1 MRNKQIYYLLLMS
14 GLKKRVRDF
23 FHRFRPLPNYYGRDF
38 KQIYAFLKVSR
49 NWSRNR
55 IQEYKLDRLKAL
67 VTHAQTN
74 VPYYRE
80 LFKRQGIKAG
90 DIKTFEDFSKIPVL
104 TKQAL
109 RDNFELLKADNLE
122 TYDPLWTQ
130 TSGTTSA
137 MTSLYRSRYHEAFR
151 KAAVWRFFQ
160 EYGFDFRQKRLS
172 LSCRS
177 FDINSPVADLDRV
190 ENNMIINTFHI
201 IAGNYEK
208 VYQQIK
214 DFRPRMIWTH
224 PSPLAILAEYALD
237 KGYPPL
243 EIPLIAV
250 YSEVFYPHLRKVLE
264 RAFPTRF
271 IEYYGNRENSIGAW
285 GNADGKFYEISE
297 YCHLEVVG
305 DVAASGPPDMGDVI
319 STSLH
324 NYATPL
330 IRYHSEDLAQW
341 HGYLSPDIPYPVV
354 ELIGGRGKD
363 VLLAR
368 DGFTIPFFLAY
379 IDKVNFKK
387 LKKYQ
392 MEQINL
398 DEIILRVVPKEDY
411 VRERDEELLLECAR
425 ESIAN
430 RFKIRLEYVDDI
442 PLTDNGKYRSVISK
456 LAVENLYRR

>member
-1 MRNKQIYYLLLMS
+1 MP
-14 GLKKRVRDF
+14 GLKKKIRDF
-23 FHRFRPLPNYYGRDF
+23 VYRFRSLPDYYGRDF
-38 KQIYAFLKVSR
+38 KRIHAFLKESR
-49 NWSRNR
+49 FWSRDR
-55 IQEYKLDRLKAL
+55 IREYKLERLRAL
-67 VTHAQTN
+67 VIHAGTN
-74 VPYYRE
+74 VPYYRD
-80 LFKRQGIKAG
+80 LFRQHGIEAG
-90 DIKTFEDFSKIPVL
+90 DIQTYEDFSKIPVL
-104 TKQAL
+104 TKQTL
-109 RDNFELLKADNLE
+109 RENLEKLKADNLE
-122 TYDPLWTQ
+122 SYDPLRTQ
-130 TSGTTSA
+130 TSGTTSD
-137 MTSLYRSRYHEAFR
+137 MTTLYRSHYHEAFR

-160 EYGFDFRQKRLS
+160 EYGFGFRQKRLS

-190 ENNMIINTFHI
+190 ENNMIINTYHI
-201 IAGNYEK
+201 IAGNHEK
-208 VYQQIK
+208 AYQAIR
-214 DFRPRMIWTH
+214 DFQPRMIWTH
-224 PSPLAILAEYALD
+224 PSPLSILGEYALD

-250 YSEVFYPHLRKVLE
+250 YSEVFYPHVRRVLE
-264 RAFPTRF
+264 KAFPTRF

-305 DVAASGPPDMGDVI
+305 DMAARGSPAMGDVI

-330 IRYHSEDLAQW
+330 IRYHSEDLARW
-341 HGYLSPDIPYPVV
+341 HGYLNPDIPYPVV

-379 IDKVNFKK
+379 IDKKNFNK

-392 MEQINL
+392 MEQVSL
-398 DEIILRVVPKEDY
+398 DEIILRVVPNADY
-411 VRERDEELLLECAR
+411 VRDRDERLLLEYAG

-430 RFKIRLEYVDDI
+430 RFRIRLEYVDDI
-442 PLTDNGKYRSVISK
+442 PLTDNGKYRSVISR
-456 LAVENLYRR
+456 LAVENLYKH

>member
-1 MRNKQIYYLLLMS
+1 MS
-14 GLKKRVRDF
+14 GLKKKIRDF
-23 FHRFRPLPNYYGRDF
+23 VYRFRPLPDYYGRDF
-38 KQIYAFLKVSR
+38 KRIYAFLKESR
-49 NWSRNR
+49 NWSRDR
-55 IQEYKLDRLKAL
+55 IQEYKLERLRAL
-67 VTHAQTN
+67 IKHAQTN
-74 VPYYRE
+74 VPYYRD
-80 LFKRQGIKAG
+80 LFKQHGIMA
-90 DIKTFEDFSKIPVL
+90 DAIKTFEDFSKIPAL
-104 TKQAL
+104 TKQML
-109 RDNFELLKADNLE
+109 RDNLEKLKADNLE
-122 TYDPLWTQ
+122 SFDPLWTQ

-137 MTSLYRSRYHEAFR
+137 MTALHRSRYHEAFR

-160 EYGFDFRQKRLS
+160 EYGFDFKRKRLS

-190 ENNMIINTFHI
+190 ENNMILNTYHI

-208 VYQQIK
+208 AYQAIK
-214 DFRPRMIWTH
+214 NFRPHMIWTH
-224 PSPLAILAEYALD
+224 PSPLSILAEYALE
-237 KGYPPL
+237 KGYPPV
-243 EIPLIAV
+243 EVPLIAV
-250 YSEVFYPHLRKVLE
+250 YSEVFYPHLRNILE
-264 RAFPTRF
+264 KAFPTRF

-305 DVAASGPPDMGDVI
+305 EKAAPGSPRMGDVI

-341 HGYLSPDIPYPVV
+341 HGYLNPDIPYPVV

-379 IDKVNFKK
+379 IDKMNFKK

-392 MEQINL
+392 MEQVSL

-411 VRERDEELLLECAR
+411 VRERDEKLLLEYA
-425 ESIAN
+425 SGAIAN

-442 PLTDNGKYRSVISK
+442 PLTENGKYRSVISRI
-456 LAVENLYRR
+456 AVENLYKR

>member
-1 MRNKQIYYLLLMS
+1 MT
-14 GLKKRVRDF
+14 GFKKKIRDF
-23 FHRFRPLPNYYGRDF
+23 VCRFRPLPDNYGRDF
-38 KQIYAFLKVSR
+38 KRIYAFLKESR
-49 NWSRNR
+49 NWSRDR
-55 IQEYKLDRLKAL
+55 IQEYKLERLVAL
-67 VTHAQTN
+67 VKHARTN
-74 VPYYRE
+74 VPYYRD
-80 LFKRQGIKAG
+80 LFRRHGIEAG

-104 TKQAL
+104 TKQML
-109 RDNFELLKADNLE
+109 RDNLEKLKADNLE
-122 TYDPLWTQ
+122 SYDPFRTQ

-137 MTSLYRSRYHEAFR
+137 MTTLYRSRYHEAFR

-160 EYGFDFRQKRLS
+160 EYGFDFRQRRLS

-190 ENNMIINTFHI
+190 ENNMILNTYHI

-208 VYQQIK
+208 AWQAIR
-214 DFRPRMIWTH
+214 DFRPHMIWSH
-224 PSPLAILAEYALD
+224 PSPLAIVGEYALD

-243 EIPLIAV
+243 EVPLIVA
-250 YSEVFYPHLRKVLE
+250 YSEVFYPHVRKVLE
-264 RAFPTRF
+264 KAFPARF

-305 DVAASGPPDMGDVI
+305 NNAAPGSPHMGDVI

-330 IRYHSEDLAQW
+330 IRYHSEDLARW
-341 HGYLSPDIPYPVV
+341 HGYLNQDIPYPVV
-354 ELIGGRGKD
+354 ELMGGRSKD

-379 IDKVNFKK
+379 IDKMNFNK

-392 MEQINL
+392 MEQVSL
-398 DEIILRVVPKEDY
+398 DEIILRVVPREDY
-411 VRERDEELLLECAR
+411 VRDRDEKLLLEYAG

-442 PLTDNGKYRSVISK
+442 PLTENGKYRSVISK
-456 LAVENLYRR
+456 LAVENLYKK